1 MLKHFPAFSPLSI
14 LNNPLYFASHSN
26 FKLLL
31 HAFAHYCYWAYC
43 THFAH
48 LLL

>member
-1 MLKHFPAFSPLSI
+1 MLNRFIAILPLSI
-14 LNNPLYFASHSN
+14 LNNPLYFASHST

-31 HAFAHYCYWAYC
+31 YAIAHYCYWAIC
-43 THFAH
+43 THFAN